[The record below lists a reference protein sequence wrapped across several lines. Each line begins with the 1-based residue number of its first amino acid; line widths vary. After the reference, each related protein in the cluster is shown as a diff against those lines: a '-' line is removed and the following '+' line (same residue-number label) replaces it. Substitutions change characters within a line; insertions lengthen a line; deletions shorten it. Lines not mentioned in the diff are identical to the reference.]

1 METPETN
8 VKLAA
13 LNLMRHKALIN
24 LAQGRSGG
32 LYFEDVN
39 EILVVAGLPVIIPDE
54 LNAQEL
60 KVNKVEKEEDNGNTI

>member
-39 EILVVAGLPVIIPDE
+39 EILVVAGLPVIIPDA

-60 KVNKVEKEEDNGNTI
+60 KVIKVEKEESNGNTV